1 MTKWRIKYRG
11 RDDITE
17 ETITAD
23 EFIDN
28 GEWVDFVLE
37 LAGGAQE
44 KLLRV
49 RASDVVEVR
58 SATDPLAPAVG

>member
-1 MTKWRIKYRG
+1 MNTWSIKYRG
-11 RDDITE
+11 RDDITQ

-28 GEWVDFVLE
+28 GEWVDFVTE
-37 LAGGAQE
+37 TPQDGQR

-58 SATDPLAPAVG
+58 AVDAS